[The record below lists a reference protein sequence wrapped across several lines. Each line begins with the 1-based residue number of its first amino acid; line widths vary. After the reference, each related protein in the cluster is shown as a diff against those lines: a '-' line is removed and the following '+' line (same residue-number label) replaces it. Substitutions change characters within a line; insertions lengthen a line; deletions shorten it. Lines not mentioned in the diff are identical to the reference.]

1 MTFSAAASRGVEL
14 APPFVCPAY
23 FDSSQ
28 HVLFVELQQ
37 GGFMRLR
44 RLTVLAVLVLMAV
57 WSLGSAPARAQD
69 APVRGGTLVVAIVSD
84 PGHLNPAITTSGAT
98 HAASELLY
106 NGLLGRNERGDPS
119 PELGEGWEGEQ
130 GGPVYRFRLRDGVKW
145 HDGTPFTASDVKF
158 TLEEVLLK
166 FHART
171 RASMGTLLA
180 SVEAPDDRTV
190 IFRFKQPY
198 APLLYQLDATEAP
211 IVARHVYQGTDPQT
225 NPANSNPIGTGPFKF
240 VSSTKRTE
248 IRLARNSAYFKPG
261 LPYLDGLVRRI
272 IPDLS
277 VQVLA
282 LENGEV
288 DFLWELPGPLQS
300 RIKGDARFQTART
313 GYHPGGSNCIMTM
326 SFNLE
331 RPILKELR
339 VRQAVAQA
347 LDRQTFLAQ
356 ILFCDGKVATAP
368 ISSEV
373 PWAHAAG
380 LNMPK
385 PDRAEAEKL
394 LDGVGWKKAVD
405 GPRTARSVSGIADG
419 TRLSIDFLHFP
430 TFTKYGELVRQQLGA
445 VGIGVVL
452 RPLEPAVFAPTV
464 FKDRNF
470 DSNVISYCNGPDP
483 EIGIRRMYHSS
494 QIGPAPFTNAAAYR
508 NPRVDGLF
516 DEASRT
522 VERDKRSRLYR
533 QIQEIAVQELPYYWL
548 VETVST
554 RAWAA
559 RCSGFKAWTG
569 LFAEGAFC
577 RR

>member
-1 MTFSAAASRGVEL
+1 
-14 APPFVCPAY
+14 
-23 FDSSQ
+23 
-28 HVLFVELQQ
+28 
-37 GGFMRLR
+37 MRR
-44 RLTVLAVLVLMAV
+44 RLMTVIAGIGFLAV
-57 WSLGSAPARAQD
+57 WSAGSGPAAGQD

-106 NGLLGRNERGDPS
+106 NGLLGRDERGDPV
-119 PELGEGWEGEQ
+119 PELAESWQIEQ
-130 GGPVYRFRLRDGVKW
+130 GGAVYRFRLRDGVKW

-158 TLEEVLLK
+158 TFEEVLLK

-171 RASMGTLLA
+171 RASMGGLL
-180 SVEAPDDRTV
+180 SGVEAPDDRTV
-190 IFRFKQPY
+190 VFRFKQPY

-225 NPANSNPIGTGPFKF
+225 NPANTNPIGTGPFKF
-240 VSSTKRTE
+240 GSYTKGTE
-248 IRLARNSAYFKPG
+248 IRLVRNPAYFKPG
-261 LPYLDGLVRRI
+261 LPYADGLVMRI

-300 RIKGDARFQTART
+300 RIKGDSRFQTART

-356 ILFCDGKVATAP
+356 ILFGDGKVAAAP
-368 ISSEV
+368 ISSEIS
-373 PWAHAAG
+373 WAHAAG
-380 LNMPK
+380 LSMPK

-394 LDGVGWKKAVD
+394 LDGVGWKKEGD
-405 GPRTARSVSGIADG
+405 GPRTARGVSGIADG

-452 RPLEPAVFAPTV
+452 KTLEPAVFAPTV

-483 EIGIRRMYHSS
+483 EIGVRRMYHSS

-508 NPRVDGLF
+508 NPRVDALF
-516 DEASRT
+516 DEASRS
-522 VERDKRSRLYR
+522 VERDRRSRLYR
-533 QIQEIAVQELPYYWL
+533 QIQEIVVQDLPYFWL

-554 RAWAA
+554 RAWVA

>member
-1 MTFSAAASRGVEL
+1 
-14 APPFVCPAY
+14 
-23 FDSSQ
+23 
-28 HVLFVELQQ
+28 
-37 GGFMRLR
+37 MRR
-44 RLTVLAVLVLMAV
+44 RLMTVIAGIGFLAV
-57 WSLGSAPARAQD
+57 WSAGSGPAAGQD

-106 NGLLGRNERGDPS
+106 NGLLGRDERGDPV
-119 PELGEGWEGEQ
+119 PELAESWQIEQ
-130 GGPVYRFRLRDGVKW
+130 GGAVYRFRLRDGVKW

-158 TLEEVLLK
+158 TFEEVLLK

-171 RASMGTLLA
+171 RASMGGLL
-180 SVEAPDDRTV
+180 SGVEAPDDRTV
-190 IFRFKQPY
+190 VFRFKQPY

-225 NPANSNPIGTGPFKF
+225 NPANTNPVGTGPFKF
-240 VSSTKRTE
+240 GSYTKGTE
-248 IRLARNSAYFKPG
+248 IRLVRNPAYFKPG
-261 LPYLDGLVRRI
+261 LPYADGLVMRI

-288 DFLWELPGPLQS
+288 DFLWELPGPLQG
-300 RIKGDARFQTART
+300 RIKGDSRFQTART

-356 ILFCDGKVATAP
+356 ILFGDGKVAVAP
-368 ISSEV
+368 ISSEIS
-373 PWAHAAG
+373 WAHAAG
-380 LNMPK
+380 LSMPK
-385 PDRAEAEKL
+385 SDRAEAEKL
-394 LDGVGWKKAVD
+394 LDGVGWKKEGD
-405 GPRTARSVSGIADG
+405 GPRTARGVSGIADG

-452 RPLEPAVFAPTV
+452 KTLEPAVFAPTV

-483 EIGIRRMYHSS
+483 EIGVRRMYHSS

-508 NPRVDGLF
+508 NPRVDALF
-516 DEASRT
+516 DEASRS
-522 VERDKRSRLYR
+522 VERDRRSRVYR
-533 QIQEIAVQELPYYWL
+533 QIQEIVVQDLPYFWL

-554 RAWAA
+554 RAWVA